1 MGALAE
7 YAGFTLESVQAR
19 RMLLYGTGG
28 ISLSRGTL

>member
-19 RMLLYGTGG
+19 RMLLYGTSG